1 MKVAQLTDET
11 GDIKEKGFVVLTAE
25 DKALM
30 QNLMSENE
38 SLPDY
43 DPDAETLV
51 AEHFVVP
58 TSGYYCK
65 ACKLF
70 LLSSDYV
77 DVHCRCDTRLLFFS
91 SPPPMDFFYQ
101 MRTNDII
108 IIIIF
113 FFGRTVSHYNKYIE
127 TLKQEAS
134 KVQKTVEAEGESE
147 NEKRVR
153 SNSRFRF

>member
-91 SPPPMDFFYQ
+91 FPPPH
-101 MRTNDII
+101 
-108 IIIIF
+108 
-113 FFGRTVSHYNKYIE
+113 VV
-127 TLKQEAS
+127 
-134 KVQKTVEAEGESE
+134 VQKKFTFSH
-147 NEKRVR
+147 
-153 SNSRFRF
+153 SNKINGILVFHS